1 MEKQVEY
8 GRKKTDERSGR
19 LKAWKGLSLR
29 PNFLLVGII
38 FLMTLLVAKIF
49 ISGLYLHFKALNL
62 PVMNIAM
69 AEEGITGQ
77 GGAVQTDID
86 FNTKMSNLIRKEQ
99 ELKEREAAL
108 EKKEQALAP
117 LQAEVEAKIEE
128 LNELQSELTAMAKD
142 IAEREQALK
151 DEKINHLV
159 TLYSSMDA
167 SKAAKIMDKLN
178 MDTVVRILANMRGKS
193 AGEIL
198 AAMNAEK
205 GAIISEKLSKL
216 E

>member
-1 MEKQVEY
+1 MI
-8 GRKKTDERSGR
+8 
-19 LKAWKGLSLR
+19 
-29 PNFLLVGII
+29 LLI
-38 FLMTLLVAKIF
+38 AKVF
-49 ISGLYLHFKALNL
+49 ISGLYLHFEALDL

-69 AEEGITGQ
+69 AEENTTGQ
-77 GGAVQTDID
+77 AGTVQTDID
-86 FNTKMSNLIRKEQ
+86 LNTRISNLIKKEQ
-99 ELKEREAAL
+99 ELDEWEAAL
-108 EKKEQALAP
+108 EKREQALAP

-128 LNELQSELTAMAKD
+128 LNELQSELTEMAED

-167 SKAAKIMDKLN
+167 SKAANIMDKLN

-193 AGEIL
+193 AGQIL

-205 GAIISEKLSKL
+205 GAIISERLSKL